1 MTIKITECEGTDA
14 GRSLLRDL
22 AKYEC
27 LRDWVQALV
36 DRTAEYIPLDCHVIV
51 DEEHA
56 FWLYQAG
63 QLFRDQADACLR
75 RLERR
80 SESSQ
85 RLPRDHGFVHA
96 DMFEAELFI
105 SLINVE
111 E

>member
-36 DRTAEYIPLDCHVIV
+36 DRTAEYIPMDCHVIV
-51 DEEHA
+51 DEGHA

-63 QLFRDQADACLR
+63 QMLRDQADACLR
-75 RLERR
+75 CLKRL

-85 RLPRDHGFVHA
+85 ELPWDHGFVHA

>member
-14 GRSLLRDL
+14 GRGLLRDL

-27 LRDWVQALV
+27 LLDWIQALV

-51 DEEHA
+51 DEGHA
-56 FWLYQAG
+56 FWLYQTG
-63 QLFRDQADACLR
+63 KLLRDQADACLQH
-75 RLERR
+75 LKLC

-96 DMFEAELFI
+96 DMFEGELFI

>member
-1 MTIKITECEGTDA
+1 MIIKITECEGTDA
-14 GRSLLRDL
+14 GRGLLRDL
-22 AKYEC
+22 AEYEC
-27 LRDWVQALV
+27 LRDWIQALV

-51 DEEHA
+51 DEGHA

-75 RLERR
+75 RLKRR
-80 SESSQ
+80 SKSSQ
-85 RLPRDHGFVHA
+85 RLPWDYGFVHA
-96 DMFEAELFI
+96 DTFEAELFI

>member
-14 GRSLLRDL
+14 GRGLLRDM
-22 AKYEC
+22 ARYEC

-51 DEEHA
+51 DEGHA

-63 QLFRDQADACLR
+63 QPLRDQADACLR
-75 RLERR
+75 RLERL

-85 RLPRDHGFVHA
+85 ELPRDHGFVHA
-96 DMFEAELFI
+96 DMFENELFI

>member
-14 GRSLLRDL
+14 GRGLLRDL

-36 DRTAEYIPLDCHVIV
+36 DLTAEYIPLDCHVIV
-51 DEEHA
+51 DEGHA
-56 FWLYQAG
+56 FCLYQAG
-63 QLFRDQADACLR
+63 QLFRDQADACLQH
-75 RLERR
+75 LKLCF
-80 SESSQ
+80 ESSQ

-96 DMFEAELFI
+96 DMFEGELFI

>member
-1 MTIKITECEGTDA
+1 MTIEIIECEGTDA
-14 GRSLLRDL
+14 GRGLLRDL
-22 AKYEC
+22 AKYEY
-27 LRDWVQALV
+27 LLDWIQALV

-51 DEEHA
+51 DEGHS

-63 QLFRDQADACLR
+63 QLLRDQADDCLR
-75 RLERR
+75 RLKRR
-80 SESSQ
+80 SKSSQ

-96 DMFEAELFI
+96 DMFEGELFI

>member
-1 MTIKITECEGTDA
+1 MTIKITECERTDA
-14 GRSLLRDL
+14 GRGLLRDL

-75 RLERR
+75 RLKRL

-85 RLPRDHGFVHA
+85 QLPWDIG
-96 DMFEAELFI
+96 I
-105 SLINVE
+105 IP
-111 E
+111 